1 MTPTPAELDLFI
13 LALVQRGCATPYDFK
28 SRAGISVG
36 SSAPVLARLEYA
48 GLIQG
53 SEKGLRERRAFTVTN
68 SGRRALESGLK
79 SLMSTKPKPT
89 DTDAILRITY
99 LAWAFGR
106 PTVVSEFI
114 EASSATLHG
123 AAAMR
128 RAQASQSENLA
139 SGLGGEAFHW
149 LKATLEAARLEAQSG
164 ALREL
169 GKKIGKQ
176 KKPK

>member
-1 MTPTPAELDLFI
+1 MSPTPAELDLFI

-36 SSAPVLARLEYA
+36 SSAPVLARLEAA

-68 SGRRALESGLK
+68 SGRRTLESGLK
-79 SLMSTKPKPT
+79 NLMSTKPKST

-106 PTVVSEFI
+106 PAVSEFI
-114 EASSATLHG
+114 EASSATLHS

-128 RAQASQSENLA
+128 RAEAGQFENLA

-169 GKKIGKQ
+169 GKKIRKQ